1 MFWCDSQAPGRQVL
15 PSLLSAPW
23 WQPEGDRGGGDNRVR
38 SALVQRQKQNN
49 KQLMKKKKPKN
60 PIVFSSVPS
69 PDSGPQRTFSSQQ
82 VQHQIS
88 SKISGICVDAI
99 YLLPTVQDE
108 ARVGLMPV
116 TLPLMKQRPLQSG
129 LLNTWNRIGLWPWFK
144 HWLFGVVVSGHV
156 RLSLTVPPYHWTTL

>member
-1 MFWCDSQAPGRQVL
+1 MWLTGSRTAGSPFSPFCPLMAAWGRQR
-15 PSLLSAPW
+15 W
-23 WQPEGDRGGGDNRVR
+23 GWQQGEVSVG
-38 SALVQRQKQNN
+38 AAAKTKQQTINE
-49 KQLMKKKKPKN
+49 KKKPKKTKN

-108 ARVGLMPV
+108 ARVGLIPV

-144 HWLFGVVVSGHV
+144 HWLCGVVVSGHV